1 MKQMM
6 LGVALIAAVGAVA
19 GAQSGGGSVR
29 DEVVAAQK
37 KFYQA
42 YQACSAKDM
51 EGLVTDDMV
60 YLHSTGGVQKSK
72 AELLKSLTPD
82 CPIEKLRV
90 DVTNVRIYGD
100 TAIVSGDLHFKAK
113 GAPEV
118 AAHLLA
124 TQVFVKQNGR
134 WLLANNSSME
144 PVPLDTSVRL
154 AAHQK

>member
-6 LGVALIAAVGAVA
+6 AGVALVVAMGAVA
-19 GAQSGGGSVR
+19 GAQSAGGSVR

-42 YQACSAKDM
+42 YQSCNAKDLD
-51 EGLVTDDMV
+51 GLVTEDMV
-60 YLHSTGGVQKSK
+60 YLHSTGGVQKNK
-72 AELLKSLTPD
+72 AELLKSLPANCTF
-82 CPIEKLRV
+82 EVLRV

-113 GAPEV
+113 GSPKV

-154 AAHQK
+154 AAAHP

>member
-6 LGVALIAAVGAVA
+6 VGVALVAAVGVIV
-19 GAQSGGGSVR
+19 GAQSAGGGVR

-37 KFYQA
+37 KFYEA
-42 YQACSAKDM
+42 YQSCNAKDL
-51 EGLVTDDMV
+51 EGLVTEDMV
-60 YLHSTGGVQKSK
+60 YLHSTGGVQRSK
-72 AELLKSLTPD
+72 AELLKSLPPT
-82 CPIEKLRV
+82 CTFEVLRV

-113 GAPEV
+113 GSPKV

-154 AAHQK
+154 AATQK